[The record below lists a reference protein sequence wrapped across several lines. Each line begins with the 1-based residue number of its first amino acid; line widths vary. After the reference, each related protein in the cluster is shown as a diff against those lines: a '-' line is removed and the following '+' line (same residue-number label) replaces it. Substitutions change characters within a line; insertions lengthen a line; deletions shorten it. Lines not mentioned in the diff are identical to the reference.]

1 MNTQLPVSKTKSVS
15 FEPDSF
21 LRSKT
26 SLSDVTET
34 QAEISEQ
41 NDASLK
47 SLLKFLIINKWR
59 RVTWKLSE
67 VSKTIILIQKTFMLS
82 AKLPSWKKF

>member
-1 MNTQLPVSKTKSVS
+1 MHSQLPVSKTKSVS

-26 SLSDVTET
+26 SLSDVTKI
-34 QAEISEQ
+34 QAEVSEQ

-47 SLLKFLIINKWR
+47 SLLKFLIINK
-59 RVTWKLSE
+59 
-67 VSKTIILIQKTFMLS
+67 
-82 AKLPSWKKF
+82 